1 MKLLAIKFF
10 VYLAFNADKNENIE
24 SKIEVLLNMVRIQ
37 SEDFLRLN
45 DELSELT
52 KLVKKQEQTINE
64 IVLKINMTQTPALF
78 TSVSICKLS

>member
-10 VYLAFNADKNENIE
+10 VYLAIKAEKNENLE

-64 IVLKINMTQTPALF
+64 IVLKINMTQAPSLF